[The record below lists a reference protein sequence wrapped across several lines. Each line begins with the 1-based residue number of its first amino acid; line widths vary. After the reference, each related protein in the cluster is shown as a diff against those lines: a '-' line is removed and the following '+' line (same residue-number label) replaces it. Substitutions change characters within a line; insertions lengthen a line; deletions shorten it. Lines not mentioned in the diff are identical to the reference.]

1 MGFWKKLFSGSNQPD
16 KDESV
21 GVDPTTDEKMKSKDA
36 DEMSFRHGGKFSGR
50 PEETKAQRRADPET
64 QKLIRE
70 AEVYP
75 NSDNATQTQTSTDT
89 PRPAVDSSAMGKSD
103 KTPEEKRATQP
114 KPASEQKTTPKE
126 AEPGNGPP
134 QAGQHHRKGD

>member
-21 GVDPTTDEKMKSKDA
+21 GVDPTSDEKMKPKHDPDVSHRDGA
-36 DEMSFRHGGKFSGR
+36 KFSGR
-50 PEETKAQRRADPET
+50 TEDTKAQRRADPET
-64 QKLIRE
+64 RQIVQE
-70 AEVYP
+70 AENYP
-75 NSDNATQTQTSTDT
+75 NTSE
-89 PRPAVDSSAMGKSD
+89 PRPAVDSSAIGKSD

-134 QAGQHHRKGD
+134 VAGQHHRKDD